1 MAWFKKK
8 RDDDLDKQKE
18 ILVEQREAVTYKKIE
33 DEGAETIGRGKADS
47 VLEILKAIKWPPFF
61 SALGQASLMLA
72 ITALIGGFLAVYTAY
87 IEHYAQMLMR

>member
-8 RDDDLDKQKE
+8 RGDDLDKQE
-18 ILVEQREAVTYKKIE
+18 DTLVEQREAVTYKKIE
-33 DEGAETIGRGKADS
+33 DEGAESTSRRKADS
-47 VLEILKAIKWPPFF
+47 VWWILKAIKWPTFL